1 MCQSKSNLTRPNFPN
16 YHPAPRCLRSLRSM
30 WGLTVALLDECDTP
44 RPNCRPCA
52 NLDHGRH
59 SANYSARRLGCG
71 YGANVAS
78 IMRRWRAQSPLS
90 DGGRTLQAT
99 NCVSERVALVAAQKA
114 QRSSGQAGP
123 AITSALSRFR
133 QASAWRMIAID
144 QGGGKRRCIMSCDP
158 GRTDC

>member
-114 QRSSGQAGP
+114 RPSSARAGP

-133 QASAWRMIAID
+133 LTNRSSVFRSER
-144 QGGGKRRCIMSCDP
+144 GFG
-158 GRTDC
+158 